1 MGAVAGAGG
10 LSDGSPVRIRPP
22 ACCAAHHHCSQR
34 RSARRSSWLI
44 VAAATVATAWSWPS
58 IAAHPRRPPDPPT
71 RRRSPLLRP
80 GVVASSCSSAADQPP
95 DVQLRWRAVASP
107 DRVASA
113 ALDRPAARRRD
124 VLAWAGGEARSQ
136 AADGADGRRHGPRGH
151 DCGGSSA
158 ALHVGGAAGGS
169 CGGGDGRIRSAG
181 DGARLAV
188 AACCAS
194 AEFHDRAAS
203 CASPILRGWP

>member
-1 MGAVAGAGG
+1 MLAACRTG
-10 LSDGSPVRIRPP
+10 LRCVSAHLRAAPP
-22 ACCAAHHHCSQR
+22 AAAARSGAARATR
-34 RSARRSSWLI
+34 RGWI
-44 VAAATVATAWSWPS
+44 VAASVATAWSRPS
-58 IAAHPRRPPDPPT
+58 QRTCARPPDPPT

-80 GVVASSCSSAADQPP
+80 GVAASSCSSAVDPP
-95 DVQLRWRAVASP
+95 GDVQLRRRAEASP

-158 ALHVGGAAGGS
+158 ALRVGSAAGGS
-169 CGGGDGRIRSAG
+169 GDGSCGGDGRIRSAG

-203 CASPILRGWP
+203 YASPILRGWP

>member
-1 MGAVAGAGG
+1 MLAACRTG
-10 LSDGSPVRIRPP
+10 LRCVSAHLRAAPP
-22 ACCAAHHHCSQR
+22 ATAA
-34 RSARRSSWLI
+34 RSGAARAARRGWIGGCHRRDCL
-44 VAAATVATAWSWPS
+44 VAA

-80 GVVASSCSSAADQPP
+80 GVAASNCSSVVDQPR
-95 DVQLRWRAVASP
+95 DVQLRWRTEASP

-158 ALHVGGAAGGS
+158 ELRGGGAAGGS
-169 CGGGDGRIRSAG
+169 SGSGSDGRIRSAG